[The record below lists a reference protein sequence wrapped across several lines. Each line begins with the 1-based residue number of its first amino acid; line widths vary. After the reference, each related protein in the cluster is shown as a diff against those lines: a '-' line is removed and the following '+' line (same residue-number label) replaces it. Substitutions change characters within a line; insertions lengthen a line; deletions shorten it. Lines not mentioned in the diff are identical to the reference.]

1 MIVSELYDKL
11 GLLIEQGHGN
21 TRVIADLNFTSP
33 WNLEKGEY
41 IGDFN
46 LLNLEDVYYQSG
58 DIELSF
64 SDKKEE

>member
-1 MIVSELYDKL
+1 MTVTKLYNEL
-11 GLLIEQGHGN
+11 GLLIKQGHGD
-21 TRVIADLNFTSP
+21 TRVIADINFTSP

-64 SDKKEE
+64 SDEKEE